1 MDYLVE
7 HAVKNIWCTPN
18 QDGQYIFRMERV
30 TPTSGYTT
38 TWRALMTSVRTP
50 ANDGVYHLFQ
60 IGGVY
65 PDLIDLVSAQGVWVS
80 LAESAKVMR
89 TVIDLYF
96 TSGVKIPVSSC
107 FFTYT
112 GERNLFIAIKETAVV
127 GTLPGYAKQCDY
139 SKDHVYVRVYKNAYY
154 TTARWSAQQ
163 TAAGVSIPS
172 PVEIKGRLITNTS
185 QIVTYQNEIAAIR
198 ARNVGTVTTYKNGWR
213 IDTLDLTTAAVGDYV
228 EYVYDA
234 SVLRTDLLEF
244 VGSLGLFNS
253 VMDSRRKYL
262 LRLTGTINTILYQD
276 DADVYLYHP
285 ATKIAVY
292 VHKNAPNTLR
302 NITNRDYSL
311 RQDVVQAYRG
321 AGMLFADPTTRV
333 LMVTRRSGYERTLA
347 DTHNRIKELYK
358 LNDARIKLAMVGTN
372 SLVPEWLAHN
382 LEADA
387 YPAVVSASYSEI
399 TKPLVANAMGY
410 NAVAKVAG
418 SAFEKLSNVV
428 NATRTVNVPY
438 LYQRSSGV
446 FFYDT
451 QGFLLSTQ
459 DHVSDVVHTAPANTA
474 YVEWIKGP
482 RQTGFTED
490 LDVAVTTP
498 NPDWDYRCYVRPK
511 ISNAQDNV
519 WLDVTADTTK
529 VTITPT
535 AITWRPGVQADLN
548 TLVRSNQG
556 FIWQTIS
563 TPVTDGLMVFPLNS
577 MITVNGQAVTRE
589 LEIPPGEIDV
599 YLNGRSL
606 IHGLDYFIN
615 FPTLTVVNKE
625 YLLSTGPQVINIRMK
640 GLCNPDMTLTDIS
653 EYGFMV
659 AGRLSVDHQFDIRDD
674 KPQRLQIN
682 GRVIT
687 PADVVFNEDT
697 TSYST
702 VNAWEGKP
710 YIIKDVVVPMKEITG
725 LDTPTFRARSLS
737 VDKRVSDY
745 ITQFRTAPPEAPL
758 TTIATRYKVYS
769 PLIAKLAKDLQSQ
782 TFAPS
787 LLQTQYSDQQIQEA
801 ISAYMYLY
809 DMDPINPK
817 NRPLENFVI
826 IHPTHLATQMSLNIW
841 QYTFLERVVRMLA
854 PGRVVL
860 TGSITL
866 V

>member
-1 MDYLVE
+1 MDYLIE

-30 TPTSGYTT
+30 TPPSGYTT
-38 TWRALMTSVRTP
+38 TWRVLMTSVRTP

-65 PDLIDLVSAQGVWVS
+65 PDLIDLVSVQGAWVN
-80 LAESAKVMR
+80 LADSAKAMR
-89 TVIDLYF
+89 TVVDLYF

-107 FFTYT
+107 YFTYT
-112 GERNLFIAIKETAVV
+112 GERNLFIAVKETAIV
-127 GTLPGYAKQCDY
+127 GTLPGTARQCDFG
-139 SKDHVYVRVYKNAYY
+139 KDLVYMRVYKNAYY
-154 TTARWSAQQ
+154 TTPRWAAQQ
-163 TAAGVSIPS
+163 TAANVSIPY
-172 PVEIKGRLITNTS
+172 PVEIKGRLITNIS
-185 QIVTYQNEIAAIR
+185 QIVAYQNEIIALR

-213 IDTLDLTTAAVGDYV
+213 LDTLDLTTAGVGDYV

-253 VMDSRRKYL
+253 VMDSQRKYL

-276 DADVYLYHP
+276 DADVYLHHP
-285 ATKIAVY
+285 GTKLGVY
-292 VHKNAPNTLR
+292 VHKNTPNTLR

-311 RQDVVQAYRG
+311 RQDVVQALRATG
-321 AGMLFADPTTRV
+321 TPFADATTRV
-333 LMVTRRSGYERTLA
+333 LMVTRRSGYERVLA

-382 LEADA
+382 LEANE
-387 YPAVVSASYSEI
+387 YPAVVCATYPQL
-399 TKPLVANAMGY
+399 TRPLVANAMGY
-410 NAVAKVAG
+410 NAVAKLAAP
-418 SAFEKLSNVV
+418 AFEKLSNVV
-428 NATRTVNVPY
+428 NAARAVNVPY
-438 LYQRSSGV
+438 LYRQVSGV
-446 FFYDT
+446 FFYDA
-451 QGFLLSTQ
+451 QGFLLAQQ
-459 DHVSDVVHTAPANTA
+459 DHTSDTVHTAPPNTA

-490 LDVAVTTP
+490 LDLPVTTP

-519 WLDVTADTTK
+519 WLDVTDDTTK

-535 AITWRPGVQADLN
+535 AITWRPGVQNDLN

-556 FIWQTIS
+556 YIWQTLS
-563 TPVTDGLMVFPLNS
+563 TSVMDGLMVFPLNS
-577 MITVNGQAVTRE
+577 IITVNNVATERE

-606 IHGLDYFIN
+606 IYGLDYFID
-615 FPTLTVVNKE
+615 FPTLAIVNKE
-625 YLLSTGPQVINIRMK
+625 YLLSVGPQVVKIRMK
-640 GLCNPDMTLTDIS
+640 GLCNPDMTMTDIA

-674 KPQRLQIN
+674 KTQRLQIN

-702 VNAWEGKP
+702 INAWEGKP
-710 YIIKDVVVPMKEITG
+710 YVIKDVVVPVKEITG
-725 LDTPTFRARSLS
+725 LDTPTYRSRSLS

-745 ITQFRTAPPEAPL
+745 ITQFRTAPPEAPI
-758 TTIATRYKVYS
+758 TTIPSRHKVYS
-769 PLIAKLAKDLQSQ
+769 PLIAKLAMDLQSQ
-782 TFAPS
+782 TFAPA
-787 LLQTQYSDQQIQEA
+787 LLQTQYSDQQVQEA
-801 ISAYMYLY
+801 ISDYMYLY
-809 DMDPINPK
+809 AVDPINPK
-817 NRPLENFVI
+817 NRPLVNFVI
-826 IHPTHLATQMSLNIW
+826 IHPTHLGTQMSLNIW

-854 PGRVVL
+854 PGLVTL